1 MSVVGPRPFIPS
13 ESDIDGWG
21 SCRFDVRPGITGLWQ
36 VSGRNDLTRS
46 DLVQLDYLYVSSQ
59 SLWWDL
65 KIIFETP
72 MTMVRGTGAY

>member
-1 MSVVGPRPFIPS
+1 MVGARS
-13 ESDIDGWG
+13 ASRYDRA
-21 SCRFDVRPGITGLWQ
+21 SRAC